1 MLSVKPVPKVGKVKK
16 SELNPLIQATLADIK
31 ELNEIIEARE
41 KPSYEELLVQNS
53 LTRMLEIQ
61 VRIMKE
67 LNWI

>member
-1 MLSVKPVPKVGKVKK
+1 MLSVKPLPKVGKVKK
-16 SELNPLIQATLADIK
+16 SELNPLIQSTLADIK

-53 LTRMLEIQ
+53 LVRMMEVQ

-67 LNWI
+67 LNWL